1 VRAGDRARAG
11 YEIENHLGRYL
22 TNVKGLIKKYP
33 EYFVPLEEG
42 SRSAG
47 ELPVS

>member
-1 VRAGDRARAG
+1 MGEWFEKVDVVGLDD
-11 YEIENHLGRYL
+11 L
-22 TNVKGLIKKYP
+22 TKSMRELIKKYP